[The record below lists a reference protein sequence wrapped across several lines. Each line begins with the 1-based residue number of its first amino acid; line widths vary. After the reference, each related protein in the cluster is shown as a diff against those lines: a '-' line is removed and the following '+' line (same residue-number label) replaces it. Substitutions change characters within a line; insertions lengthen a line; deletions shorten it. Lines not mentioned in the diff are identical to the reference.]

1 MVSVKEINVELR
13 DVIAYSLYMLQAL
26 ELISILKE
34 KELYK
39 IGLKNNLGIFLSEL
53 DHIVSEEDNEI
64 LEFLNE

>member
-1 MVSVKEINVELR
+1 MYFV
-13 DVIAYSLYMLQAL
+13 Y
-26 ELISILKE
+26 KE

-53 DHIVSEEDNEI
+53 DDIVSEADNEI